1 MLATQLLLFGESN
14 IFCARCDIPCR
25 ASGPGTLA
33 AQLLRRATS
42 NEDGLCVNCAVT
54 AFLKSVETI
63 AYGIKKNGVGMLLR
77 PDVQKMFTEVMV
89 SGNADANPEE
99 IDWERVVNLWNS
111 PFLKGSK
118 KRMVGI

>member
-1 MLATQLLLFGESN
+1 
-14 IFCARCDIPCR
+14 
-25 ASGPGTLA
+25 
-33 AQLLRRATS
+33 
-42 NEDGLCVNCAVT
+42 
-54 AFLKSVETI
+54 
-63 AYGIKKNGVGMLLR
+63 MLLR